1 MFRVFTGGEPADSIL
16 VVIGWQDHFTFWPYY
31 VLVQHLFCLR
41 TIPPLFHLSWTLHTR
56 LDLHESAA
64 KQVLFCSRLQYMLE
78 WNATTPLV
86 YAAHMVPYFGKR
98 VHLSARFGTQMFG
111 LKFDSQN

>member
-1 MFRVFTGGEPADSIL
+1 MFRVFTGGEPAELIL
-16 VVIGWQDHFTFWPYY
+16 RVIGWQAHFTFWPY

-64 KQVLFCSRLQYMLE
+64 KRIFYFLLVYMLE

-98 VHLSARFGTQMFG
+98 AHLSARFGPQLFG
-111 LKFDSQN
+111 LESDSQN